1 MKRIL
6 ILIGALLVLQ
16 LAASPAMA
24 MEDLAQTVLDGCKKE
39 LKSYCEGV
47 TPGEGRILACL
58 YAYGDK
64 LSGQCEWA
72 LYDAAAQLERAIAA
86 LTYVTNECA
95 NDLNQFCAN
104 VAAGEGR
111 LVKCIEQNKD
121 KISKRCSQA
130 IKDVDLKSN

>member
-24 MEDLAQTVLDGCKKE
+24 MDDLAQTVLNGCKNE

-130 IKDVDLKSN
+130 IKDVDLRSK